1 MTKEELVF
9 LFNHLHS
16 EDQNGS
22 IEAIVHDVNGGLF
35 KTDSIR
41 LDMDGGRLIICQ
53 QNSPNYESNKINW
66 AQELAFAENKMQ
78 KEVYNQP
85 ELWYNDTIK

>member
-16 EDQNGS
+16 EDQNGT

-41 LDMDGGRLIICQ
+41 LDMDGGRLIISQ
-53 QNSPNYESNKINW
+53 INSPSYESNKLNW
-66 AQELAFAENKMQ
+66 TKELEFAEKQ
-78 KEVYNQP
+78 Q
-85 ELWYNDTIK
+85 